1 MEVYLIRH
9 TKPKIEKGI
18 CYGQSD
24 VPLSD
29 SFEKEAEALMKHLP
43 AKFNV
48 IYSSPLTRCHKLA
61 KLIANGYQPIANSL
75 KTDTRLMEMNFGDW
89 ELKNWDAIDQSQLNN
104 WMQDFVSVK
113 VPNGENFEELY
124 SRVNSF
130 VEELLKQQY
139 EKVAIVTHAGVI
151 RSIVSKI
158 LEVPLKNAF
167 KLPVDYSS
175 VTKLNISGDG
185 CYSSIEFLNKL

>member
-9 TKPKIEKGI
+9 TKPNIEKGI

-24 VPLSD
+24 VPLSE
-29 SFEKEAEALMKHLP
+29 SFKKEAEILMKHLP

-48 IYSSPLTRCHKLA
+48 IYSSPLARCDKLA
-61 KLIANGYQPIANSL
+61 TYIANSHQLMANSL
-75 KTDTRLMEMNFGDW
+75 KTDERLVEMNFGDW
-89 ELKNWDAIDQSQLNN
+89 ELKNWDAIDQSQLNS

-124 SRVNSF
+124 SRVSSF
-130 VEELLKQQY
+130 VDELLKGQH

-151 RSIVSKI
+151 RSVVSKI
-158 LEVPLKNAF
+158 LEVPLKNVF

-185 CYSSIEFLNKL
+185 CYCNIEFLNKV

>member
-9 TKPKIEKGI
+9 TKPKMEKGI
-18 CYGQSD
+18 CYGQFD
-24 VPLSD
+24 VPLAE

-61 KLIANGYQPIANSL
+61 QLINSDSKVSL
-75 KTDTRLMEMNFGDW
+75 DERLMEMNFGDW
-89 ELKNWDAIDQSQLNN
+89 ELKNWDAIDQSQLNT

-124 SRVNSF
+124 GRVNSF
-130 VEELLKQQY
+130 ADELLKQQH
-139 EKVAIVTHAGVI
+139 ENVAVVTHAGVI

>member
-24 VPLSD
+24 VPLAE

-43 AKFNV
+43 DKFNV
-48 IYSSPLTRCHKLA
+48 IYSSPLARCDKLA
-61 KLIANGYQPIANSL
+61 TYIANSHQLMANSL
-75 KTDTRLMEMNFGDW
+75 KTDERLMEMNFGDW

-139 EKVAIVTHAGVI
+139 EA
-151 RSIVSKI
+151 
-158 LEVPLKNAF
+158 
-167 KLPVDYSS
+167 D
-175 VTKLNISGDG
+175 
-185 CYSSIEFLNKL
+185 C